1 MRGALWWQMGGA
13 CPEGSTFPHL
23 QVRRTRCK
31 ICCWSLCRFLTLSR
45 LCPGSVAGGLQAQ
58 GGLEVQDAMMVEQLS
73 ASSSVTVPSGGLTL
87 DGGKIGVNEALPE
100 ATLDASAVPEIGQ
113 IAFTGRGSS
122 ALDITGAY
130 TESTSR
136 SFTLTITHAL
146 HTCKDLCADN
156 TYVACAGDALCQVTE
171 AGCAAVDAC
180 EANLPSD
187 ATEAAGACE
196 QSAACAF
203 QPQTAQWSSCVAH
216 AVPAVCD
223 AGSTFIFSSGVA
235 SSLAF
240 GLSATIDYR
249 FVASHTHTR
258 TVCAL
263 LDAFHRPGAESWPV
277 CFAATVWPQMV
288 AATRRTRSSQASL
301 LRLRVHLHLQAA
313 HGTLAPTH
321 AAKVPAT
328 SRCAKQAWAGRGTV
342 WTGYAPEQ
350 QMARIRASK
359 RPLAMRGFRILGV
372 FKQRRREC
380 WPRRTQQA
388 PLQRWYLLMGRWSP
402 AAVLRSQ
409 VAPRWP
415 REHCKSLATGC
426 VSGQVE

>member
-58 GGLEVQDAMMVEQLS
+58 GGLEVQDAMMAEQLS

-122 ALDITGAY
+122 ALDVTGAY

-223 AGSTFIFSSGVA
+223 AGSFIFSSGVA

-249 FVASHTHTR
+249 FVAYITHPYAYWSAPCWMPFTGQELNR
-258 TVCAL
+258 GLFVWQRRVGRKWLPQLGGRGAHRHHYSGFVCICTYRRHMEL
-263 LDAFHRPGAESWPV
+263 WHQHMQQRCQRPVVVRNRHGLDVGQCGRAMHQNSRWPGFVRASVHWQCV
-277 CFAATVWPQMV
+277 ASGFLGFSSNAVATVG
-288 AATRRTRSSQASL
+288 REERSRHHYNGGIS
-301 LRLRVHLHLQAA
+301 
-313 HGTLAPTH
+313 
-321 AAKVPAT
+321 
-328 SRCAKQAWAGRGTV
+328 
-342 WTGYAPEQ
+342 
-350 QMARIRASK
+350 
-359 RPLAMRGFRILGV
+359 
-372 FKQRRREC
+372 
-380 WPRRTQQA
+380 
-388 PLQRWYLLMGRWSP
+388 
-402 AAVLRSQ
+402 
-409 VAPRWP
+409 
-415 REHCKSLATGC
+415 
-426 VSGQVE
+426 